1 MNARI
6 DVCAAK
12 CAVLRATPFDD
23 HPVSFAVDPLR
34 NDTSADQGGSTK
46 ATSTLQVD
54 PLKFSASGCTVGRS
68 GSATTVERMHVI
80 HQCIHSR
87 DRLIRMAALVAFHK
101 NSQERIMQRV
111 VRRSGALSRA
121 VLAHAGAPAQRHVMR
136 HVVRQ
141 SLQFTSAVASCAQ
154 QQAQSFGV
162 ARQALVRA
170 FSASA
175 SGDESSWHDDANVIA
190 VVYAQGLRALKKAK
204 ELIEN
209 DDLESAMGYLG
220 VAANDDIGEAQ
231 YLLGSLLLDDDEDDE
246 HGANDEEEGDD
257 EDEKL
262 VLDVE
267 TKRRQNYRADDPQDI
282 RSIRKSA
289 RKAYKEYLQANSS
302 AKPIGRM
309 GKKGKTSIVQH
320 ATVNELD
327 RAFGTTLKQF
337 LDPKIKVRPLKDL
350 QDGSELEQ
358 LEKAD
363 STKAVEWIRRA
374 ADNKY
379 ESHREAHVQLGNL
392 CLSQEPPLAFAASE
406 WYSRAASARDPN
418 PHPDAL
424 YNLGLMLYDGVE
436 DAEPPFP
443 ASKSASIPYFVKA
456 AEVGDASA
464 QFFMGHLL
472 HHGDEELGIE
482 ANMDSA
488 LMLIN
493 KAAEK
498 GHGGAHFYLAQLY
511 RSGDPVAK
519 VEADQPKFL
528 EHLDAAIELE
538 DEDALFC
545 MADIYFHGSDE
556 FPEDLE
562 QARRFYLAAADAGSA
577 DAFCCLG
584 TIYYQGLGVK
594 KDYERAFYYYQEAAD
609 RHSMEA
615 WKNLA
620 EMYSFG
626 RGVPR
631 NEATAESILKMLR
644 KVQEEQQEE

>member
-1 MNARI
+1 M
-6 DVCAAK
+6 
-12 CAVLRATPFDD
+12 
-23 HPVSFAVDPLR
+23 
-34 NDTSADQGGSTK
+34 
-46 ATSTLQVD
+46 
-54 PLKFSASGCTVGRS
+54 
-68 GSATTVERMHVI
+68 
-80 HQCIHSR
+80 
-87 DRLIRMAALVAFHK
+87 
-101 NSQERIMQRV
+101 MQRV

-121 VLAHAGAPAQRHVMR
+121 ILANAGTSAQRHM
-136 HVVRQ
+136 VRQ
-141 SLQFTSAVASCAQ
+141 SPQFSSVAVSCAQ
-154 QQAQSFGV
+154 QHAQSLGV

-175 SGDESSWHDDANVIA
+175 SGDE
-190 VVYAQGLRALKKAK
+190 GLRALKKAK
-204 ELIEN
+204 ELIES

-246 HGANDEEEGDD
+246 HDLNDAEEGDD
-257 EDEKL
+257 DDDKL
-262 VLDVE
+262 ILDVE

-302 AKPIGRM
+302 ATPIGRM
-309 GKKGKTSIVQH
+309 GKKSKASIVQH

-337 LDPKIKVRPLKDL
+337 LDPKTKVRPLKDL
-350 QDGSELEQ
+350 QEGSELEQ

-374 ADNKY
+374 ADNN
-379 ESHREAHVQLGNL
+379 HREAHVQLGNL

-472 HHGDEELGIE
+472 HHGDEELGIS

-511 RSGDPVAK
+511 RSGDPAANVA
-519 VEADQPKFL
+519 ADQPKFL